1 MNFSP
6 FAQSTFF
13 KCLSFSGGRALAAAA
28 ALGVGVLAE
37 KSDAAVMVSMDRN
50 AGHIALGQANDDGL
64 FWVKQRSS
72 TSTNEGYFTG
82 QKLSNKYGLINMHSW
97 NSPGRPPNTL
107 LMVGTGDNFLTNPGQ
122 TSTVSVVYTPP
133 AWDVNDPFGSPDFA
147 IIRFDTPLTGPSI
160 NIAPPNSVQNG
171 DILTM
176 VGFGWPAIAGQGFFP
191 QRDGNVRGFR
201 MVADNGFP
209 ANINRSGIFGGAF
222 FSSNLDVPLI
232 GNVSTEDSGG
242 KVIKDGLVVGITSA
256 VIGGTSVN
264 GSAYYYNITN
274 NPIIQS
280 FVPEPTSLAAVT
292 IAMVLVLRR
301 RER

>member
-13 KCLSFSGGRALAAAA
+13 KCLSFSGGRALAA

-64 FWVKQRSS
+64 FWVKA
-72 TSTNEGYFTG
+72 NFNGINYNFG
-82 QKLSNKYGLINMHSW
+82 GLKLSNEYGLINMHSW
-97 NSPGRPPNTL
+97 NYPGNPPSNL

-133 AWDVNDPFGSPDFA
+133 AWNVNDPFGSPDFA

-160 NIAPPNSVQNG
+160 NIAPPNTVNNG

-209 ANINRSGIFGGAF
+209 GNVNSSGIYGSAY
-222 FSSNLDVPLI
+222 FSSNLAIDLI
-232 GNVSTEDSGG
+232 GNGSTEDSGG
-242 KVIKDGLVVGITSA
+242 KVMKNGLVTGIISA
-256 VIGGTSVN
+256 GIGGTEPN
-264 GSAYYYNITN
+264 GSLYYYNITN

-292 IAMVLVLRR
+292 LATLLVLRR